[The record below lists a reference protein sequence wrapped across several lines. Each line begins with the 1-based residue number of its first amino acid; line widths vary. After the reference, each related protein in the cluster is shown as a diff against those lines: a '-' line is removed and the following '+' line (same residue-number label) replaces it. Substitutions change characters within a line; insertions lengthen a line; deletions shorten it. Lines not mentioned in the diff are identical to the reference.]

1 MIWYYMI
8 LYYCQ
13 SLQIQTHLET
23 HNGTQKKQHHESEDL
38 SLRSCEWIF
47 STCSVAAEAGTFGGF
62 WVFANSFAIIAPPCT
77 QKMQTFESSA
87 RSEKRLPASKFYTSS
102 KLCMVWFTPKNPW
115 PGHEN
120 GFLMGWDH
128 HSTSDICFYHLFTT
142 WKKYP
147 PNPIFGLECFW
158 VLVVSTKLI
167 SAKVL

>member
-1 MIWYYMI
+1 MI

-102 KLCMVWFTPKNPW
+102 KLCMVWFTQKTHDLAMRMAFWWVEIITLPVTYVSIICLP
-115 PGHEN
+115 HEKII
-120 GFLMGWDH
+120 LQTQ
-128 HSTSDICFYHLFTT
+128 S
-142 WKKYP
+142 
-147 PNPIFGLECFW
+147 
-158 VLVVSTKLI
+158 
-167 SAKVL
+167 SA